1 MSFDLILRE
10 QIGKIRSCV
19 SGDLSVGDERN
30 CVVWIEN
37 DLCFRP
43 ERHGSGIADFFHSPD
58 QQFLYFRRIG
68 ADRSFHYRLARN
80 DIERI
85 AALDRTDGQHPG
97 LPGFQLPGLQF
108 LEGNQDV
115 AATFRGSMVLFGVE
129 PCLPRPLILIVNRSE
144 DAQAGPVKTR
154 SFPVGTTE
162 FTWIAMAA
170 SHVDFPEYL
179 SDHCLYAPSYFL
191 LRLEEKL

>member
-1 MSFDLILRE
+1 MQWHRRFLSFA
-10 QIGKIRSCV
+10 
-19 SGDLSVGDERN
+19 
-30 CVVWIEN
+30 
-37 DLCFRP
+37 
-43 ERHGSGIADFFHSPD
+43 GSTIPV
-58 QQFLYFRRIG
+58 LPKIG

-115 AATFRGSMVLFGVE
+115 GSHIQRSMVLFGVE
-129 PCLPRPLILIVNRSE
+129 PCPPRPLILIVNRSE

-162 FTWIAMAA
+162 FTWIAMQR
-170 SHVDFPEYL
+170 HMWTFQNTL
-179 SDHCLYAPSYFL
+179 SDHCLSAFHIFFS
-191 LRLEEKL
+191 RLEEKLDGSS